1 MTLRPFRL
9 VAFLVATSLV
19 SACQK
24 NDPAPT
30 TGNLA
35 LTFTYDSI
43 YGGYSLFTEE
53 GWRLRATTGTG
64 NPLRSGTFA
73 GPPTTTNTRVKTYVA
88 FNDLNAG
95 NYVFVV
101 TAVNA
106 QSVQVTAGQTNAYT
120 FSL

>member
-1 MTLRPFRL
+1 
-9 VAFLVATSLV
+9 V
-19 SACQK
+19 
-24 NDPAPT
+24 PT
-30 TGNLA
+30 TGSPA

-43 YGGYSLFTEE
+43 YAGYSLFTEE
-53 GWRLRATTGTG
+53 GWRLRVTTGTG
-64 NPLRSGTFA
+64 NSLRSGTFP
-73 GPPTTTNTRVKTYVA
+73 GPPSISNTRLKTYVA

-101 TAVNA
+101 TALTA